1 MRVWWGLWRPWWR
14 PLMLGIVAGV
24 LLHGPVMAS
33 ARQFS
38 APIMEAL
45 RTLGWSTSD
54 SVHTVWTK
62 SFQWPGGAYL
72 TVGTT
77 FGSTGYGFRDNA
89 GVMQVKSSGGAWG
102 TIASETAA
110 SGATCTAFVNGLC
123 TSASTDDLLLLVRQ
137 LEDRVMA
144 LEASR

>member
-1 MRVWWGLWRPWWR
+1 MRVWWALWRPWWR

-38 APIMEAL
+38 APIMDAL

-62 SFQWPGGAYL
+62 SFQWAGGSYL
-72 TVGTT
+72 SVGPTY
-77 FGSTGYGFRDNA
+77 GSTGYGFRDSS
-89 GVMQVKSSGGAWG
+89 GTMQVKNSGGDWAEILKANGESG
-102 TIASETAA
+102 T
-110 SGATCTAFVNGLC
+110 TCTAFTNGLC
-123 TSASTDDLLLLVRQ
+123 TNASDVNLVGLVWSLMERVEE
-137 LEDRVMA
+137 LEQR
-144 LEASR
+144 R